1 MSWGSFFIGF
11 LVGAPIWATF
21 GAIVIALLRVS
32 RSDNDEQ
39 R

>member
-11 LVGAPIWATF
+11 LVGAPIWATV

-32 RSDNDEQ
+32 RSDDDDK
-39 R
+39 